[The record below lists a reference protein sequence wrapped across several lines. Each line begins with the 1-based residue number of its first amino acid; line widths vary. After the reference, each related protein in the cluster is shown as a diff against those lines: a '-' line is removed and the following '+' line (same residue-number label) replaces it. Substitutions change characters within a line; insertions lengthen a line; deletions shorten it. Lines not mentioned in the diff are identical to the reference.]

1 MQIRNRFWQD
11 ILSKK
16 MLVCIFTGFTS
27 GLPLFIL
34 ISLLPAWLRSNQL
47 DLKAIGLFALIQL
60 PYTWKFLWAPF
71 FDRFSWPMGRRRG
84 WLLLFQALLLISIP
98 LLGFYNPQTD
108 LTMIVVIATLIAF
121 LSASQDIVID
131 AYRRELLLDKEL
143 GLGNAVHVNA
153 YKIASLIPGSLSLI
167 LADHFDWQTVFIVT
181 SLFML
186 PGLVLTFVIKEPKVQ
201 KMKKRDLASSLL
213 LPFQEFMHRH
223 GLKSALTILL
233 FIFFY
238 KLGDS
243 MATALATPFY
253 LDLGFSKTEIGL
265 IAKNAGLW
273 PSVIGGLVGGVW
285 MMKLGINR
293 ALWIFGFLQM
303 ISILGFAW
311 LAHIGYSPEWLAI
324 VVGFEAFGV
333 GLGTTAFVAF
343 IAKTTHPLYTAT
355 QFALFTSLAAVPRT
369 LVNASTGYLQSFFG
383 WEQFFILCFFLAL
396 PGMLLL
402 FYVSKIK

>member
-1 MQIRNRFWQD
+1 
-11 ILSKK
+11 
-16 MLVCIFTGFTS
+16 
-27 GLPLFIL
+27 
-34 ISLLPAWLRSNQL
+34 
-47 DLKAIGLFALIQL
+47 
-60 PYTWKFLWAPF
+60 
-71 FDRFSWPMGRRRG
+71 
-84 WLLLFQALLLISIP
+84 
-98 LLGFYNPQTD
+98 
-108 LTMIVVIATLIAF
+108 
-121 LSASQDIVID
+121 
-131 AYRRELLLDKEL
+131 
-143 GLGNAVHVNA
+143 
-153 YKIASLIPGSLSLI
+153 
-167 LADHFDWQTVFIVT
+167 
-181 SLFML
+181 
-186 PGLVLTFVIKEPKVQ
+186 
-201 KMKKRDLASSLL
+201 MKKRDLASSLL

-273 PSVIGGLVGGVW
+273 PSVIGGLLGGVW

-324 VVGFEAFGV
+324 VVGFESFGV

-369 LVNASTGYLQSFFG
+369 IVNASTGYLQSLFG
-383 WEQFFILCFFLAL
+383 WEQFFIFCFFLAL
-396 PGMLLL
+396 PGMLFL
-402 FYVSKIK
+402 FHVSKIK

>member
-1 MQIRNRFWQD
+1 
-11 ILSKK
+11 

-153 YKIASLIPGSLSLI
+153 YKISSLIPGSLSLI

-201 KMKKRDLASSLL
+201 KMKKRDLVSSLL

-223 GLKSALTILL
+223 GLKVL
-233 FIFFY
+233 
-238 KLGDS
+238 
-243 MATALATPFY
+243 
-253 LDLGFSKTEIGL
+253 
-265 IAKNAGLW
+265 
-273 PSVIGGLVGGVW
+273 
-285 MMKLGINR
+285 
-293 ALWIFGFLQM
+293 
-303 ISILGFAW
+303 
-311 LAHIGYSPEWLAI
+311 
-324 VVGFEAFGV
+324 
-333 GLGTTAFVAF
+333 
-343 IAKTTHPLYTAT
+343 
-355 QFALFTSLAAVPRT
+355 
-369 LVNASTGYLQSFFG
+369 
-383 WEQFFILCFFLAL
+383 
-396 PGMLLL
+396 
-402 FYVSKIK
+402 